1 MKHLPTHR
9 RAVLK
14 GILGVAGAGLLP
26 SIVGA
31 QQAYPAK
38 PIKLISPWTAGGTS
52 DVVLRAFATSAA
64 KHLEGTIYIE
74 NKPGAGGI
82 FGAVE
87 LANAK
92 PDGYVLSQLAMSIFS
107 VPHMQKV
114 AFDPLK
120 DITYIARLCTYT
132 NGLVVRADS
141 PIKSIAD
148 LMAYAKANPGKFS
161 YASSGVGS
169 SPHLLMEE
177 LGYRAG
183 GVKFQHIPYKADSE
197 SLQSLMSGTVM
208 GMSGSTSWAPQVAA
222 GNVRILAT
230 YGAKR
235 TKRWPNVPT
244 LPELGY
250 NVPETPFGVGGPK
263 GMDPAV
269 VTRLQEAFR
278 QSLNDPDVIA
288 TLERNDM
295 QPAFLASSDYT
306 KSSFETFESQKVMI
320 SRLGLGV
327 KA

>member
-1 MKHLPTHR
+1 MKYLSTDR

-14 GILGVAGAGLLP
+14 GILAAAGAGLLP
-26 SIVGA
+26 SIGSA
-31 QQAYPAK
+31 QKAYPAK
-38 PIKLISPWTAGGTS
+38 PIKLISPWSAGGTS
-52 DVVLRAFATSAA
+52 DVVLRAFAASAA
-64 KHLEGTIYIE
+64 KNLDATIYVD
-74 NKPGAGGI
+74 NKPGAGGVL
-82 FGAVE
+82 GAAE
-87 LANAK
+87 LANAR
-92 PDGYVLSQLAMSIFS
+92 PDGYVLSQLAMSILS
-107 VPHMQKV
+107 VPHMHKLN
-114 AFDPLK
+114 FDPLR

-148 LMAYAKANPGKFS
+148 LMEYAKANPEKFS

-177 LGYRAG
+177 LGFRG
-183 GVKFQHIPYKADSE
+183 GVKFLHVPYKADSE
-197 SLQSLMSGTVM
+197 SLQAMMGGTVM

-235 TKRWPNVPT
+235 TKHWPAVPT

-269 VTRLQEAFR
+269 VIRLQDAFR
-278 QSLNDPDVIA
+278 QSLNDAEVIA
-288 TLERNDM
+288 TLDRNDM
-295 QPAFLASSDYT
+295 QPAFLSSTDYT
-306 KSSFETFESQKVMI
+306 KSCAEIFESQKLMI
-320 SRLGLGV
+320 NRLGLGLKV
-327 KA
+327 

>member
-1 MKHLPTHR
+1 MKSLPLDR
-9 RAVLK
+9 RAILK
-14 GILGVAGAGLLP
+14 SLAGAALLP
-26 SIVGA
+26 AIGRA

-52 DVVLRAFATSAA
+52 DVVLRAFAASAA
-64 KHLEGTIYIE
+64 KHLEGTIFIE

-87 LANAK
+87 LANAR
-92 PDGYVLSQLAMSIFS
+92 PDGYALSQLAMSIFS

-148 LMAYAKANPGKFS
+148 LMDYAKANPGRFS

-177 LGYRAG
+177 LGYRA

-230 YGAKR
+230 YGGKR

-250 NVPETPFGVGGPK
+250 KVPETPFGVGGPK
-263 GMDPAV
+263 GMDPAI

-278 QSLNDPDVIA
+278 QSLNDPEVIA

-295 QPAFLASSDYT
+295 QPAFLASADYT
-306 KSSFETFESQKVMI
+306 RSSIETFESQKVMI
-320 SRLGLGV
+320 TRLGLGL

>member
-1 MKHLPTHR
+1 MTYLSTDR
-9 RAVLK
+9 RAILK
-14 GILGVAGAGLLP
+14 ALLGTAGAALMP
-26 SIVGA
+26 SIGRA
-31 QQAYPAK
+31 QQAYPTK

-52 DVVLRAFATSAA
+52 DVVLRAFAASAA
-64 KHLEGTIYIE
+64 KNLDGTIYVE
-74 NKPGAGGI
+74 NKPGAGGVL
-82 FGAVE
+82 GAAE
-87 LANAK
+87 LANAR

-114 AFDPLK
+114 QFDPLK
-120 DITYIARLCTYT
+120 DITYIARVCTYT

-141 PIKSIAD
+141 PIKSVAD
-148 LMAYAKANPGKFS
+148 LMEYAKANPGKFS
-161 YASSGVGS
+161 FASSGIGS

-177 LGYRAG
+177 LAYRA

-230 YGAKR
+230 YGGKR

-250 NVPETPFGVGGPK
+250 NVPETPFGFGGPK
-263 GMDPAV
+263 GMDAAV
-269 VTRLQEAFR
+269 VTRLQEALR
-278 QSLNDPDVIA
+278 QSLNDPEVIA

-295 QPAFLASSDYT
+295 QPAFLTSAEYT
-306 KSSFETFESQKVMI
+306 KSSFEMFESQRVMI
-320 SRLGLGV
+320 TRLGL
-327 KA
+327 KAA